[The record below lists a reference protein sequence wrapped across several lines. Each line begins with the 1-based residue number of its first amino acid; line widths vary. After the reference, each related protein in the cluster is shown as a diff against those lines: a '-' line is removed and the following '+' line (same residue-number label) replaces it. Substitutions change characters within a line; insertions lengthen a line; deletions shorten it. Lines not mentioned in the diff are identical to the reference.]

1 MGEDHSRFGKE
12 QSRIRYSSR
21 RSAHEP
27 DYVDVQNACGSSH
40 QSAYARFGR
49 DSRRPIGGTHVFK
62 SNGILYN
69 VEHGGFFR
77 MPGGVV
83 HEAWLPA
90 GSQTLNILESGWAV
104 NWVDG
109 GPSEEDMDQYPPT
122 TAR

>member
-1 MGEDHSRFGKE
+1 LAETHVVL
-12 QSRIRYSSR
+12 I
-21 RSAHEP
+21 A
-27 DYVDVQNACGSSH
+27 
-40 QSAYARFGR
+40 
-49 DSRRPIGGTHVFK
+49 GTHVFK
-62 SNGILYN
+62 SNDVLYN
-69 VEHGGFFR
+69 IENGGFFR

-104 NWVDG
+104 NWLQG